1 MHPTKHNR
9 YLCSH
14 AILSY
19 SILEDV
25 HIESQDGK
33 HLRDFRSA
41 GTWTCATLMHHL
53 FSFYHIITSSRQSPK
68 SSQANILVD
77 LLDDADADLAKS
89 VLTKSRLLS
98 SAKLIAEGRR
108 VIVTLMAPKMNAYN
122 TFCVCLQALDSL
134 ACATTPICNLAI
146 PRLVTSRA

>member
-53 FSFYHIITSSRQSPK
+53 VSFYHIIT

-146 PRLVTSRA
+146 LRLVTSRA